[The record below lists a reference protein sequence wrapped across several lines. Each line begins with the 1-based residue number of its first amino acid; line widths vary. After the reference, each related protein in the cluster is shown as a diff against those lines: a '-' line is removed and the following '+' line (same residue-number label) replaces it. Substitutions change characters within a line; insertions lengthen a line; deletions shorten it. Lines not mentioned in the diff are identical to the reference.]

1 MDFISFIDMMKL
13 QQAKEQNEKVDAENR
28 TLRET
33 VRTLE
38 SEKNNLMVQVG
49 DALNRFVQIKIYGV
63 AAA

>member
-1 MDFISFIDMMKL
+1 MMKM
-13 QQAKEQNEKVDAENR
+13 QQAKEQNEKVDAENK

-49 DALNRFVQIKIYGV
+49 DALNQFVHF
-63 AAA
+63 